1 MRVLLCPMW
10 RPTQRIAR
18 STAVADLAGG
28 DKRAAPGSAS
38 TNDSD
43 RDDLETLSEALLT
56 AIEEDIDEHTGDD
69 SDALPDAAVTA
80 LKVLRRVGIEFAH
93 RYHRLDIEGDFT
105 SSEPVLF
112 VANHGFGGVFDLNV
126 LAVFATFD
134 RLNLDRPVTVLTHEL
149 FWTLKA
155 GPLIEP
161 LGCRPA
167 NWENARAAFQ
177 EGHHVLVLPGG
188 DVDAFK
194 TFRDRNKIVFAGRT
208 GFARLSMETGRP
220 IVPIVTIGAGESL
233 FVISDGQRLARAL
246 RLDKRLRTKA
256 LPVSVSLPWG
266 LNVGA
271 VGLLPYIPLPTKLR
285 TRVLPALSPQDDES
299 PTQFA
304 ARVQIEMQHALS
316 AMAAERRSAVGK
328 SNPT

>member
-1 MRVLLCPMW
+1 MTDVPGRGEGP
-10 RPTQRIAR
+10 PPN
-18 STAVADLAGG
+18 SADVDDTG
-28 DKRAAPGSAS
+28 
-38 TNDSD
+38 
-43 RDDLETLSEALLT
+43 RDDVEALSEALL
-56 AIEEDIDEHTGDD
+56 AAVEEDIEEHTEDD
-69 SDALPDAAVTA
+69 SDALPDAAITA
-80 LKVLRRVGIEFAH
+80 LKVLRRVGIEFVH
-93 RYHRLDIEGDFT
+93 RYHRLDVEGDFT

-126 LAVFATFD
+126 LAIFATFD

-149 FWTLKA
+149 FWTLKV

-167 NWENARAAFQ
+167 SWDNARAAFS

-194 TFRDRNKIVFAGRT
+194 SFSDRNKIVFAGRT
-208 GFARLSMETGRP
+208 GFARLSIEFGRP

-246 RLDKRLRTKA
+246 RLDKRLRAKA

-271 VGLLPYIPLPTKLR
+271 VGLLPYIPLPTKLS
-285 TRVLPALSPQDDES
+285 TRVLPALSPQAAES

-316 AMAAERRSAVGK
+316 TMADERRSAGRA
-328 SNPT
+328 SNAT

>member
-1 MRVLLCPMW
+1 
-10 RPTQRIAR
+10 
-18 STAVADLAGG
+18 VADIPHGVN
-28 DKRAAPGSAS
+28 RSAPGP
-38 TNDSD
+38 TNTDDTD

-56 AIEEDIDEHTGDD
+56 AVEEDIEEHTGDG

-80 LKVLRRVGIEFAH
+80 LKVLRRVGIEFVH

-112 VANHGFGGVFDLNV
+112 VANHGFGGIFDLNV
-126 LAVFATFD
+126 LAIFAAFD
-134 RLNLDRPVTVLTHEL
+134 QLSLDRPVSILTHEL
-149 FWTLKA
+149 FWTFQM

-167 NWENARAAFQ
+167 SWENARAAFRD
-177 EGHHVLVLPGG
+177 GHHVLVLPGG

-194 TFRDRNKIVFAGRT
+194 AYGDRNKIVFAGRT

-246 RLDKRLRTKA
+246 RLDKTLRAKA

-271 VGLLPYIPLPTKLR
+271 VGLLPYIPLPTKLS
-285 TRVLPALSPQDDES
+285 TRVLPAMSSHATES

-304 ARVQIEMQHALS
+304 TRVQIEMQHALS
-316 AMAAERRSAVGK
+316 AMAEERRFVGRS

>member
-1 MRVLLCPMW
+1 MTDVPD
-10 RPTQRIAR
+10 
-18 STAVADLAGG
+18 SVKGE
-28 DKRAAPGSAS
+28 APSSAS
-38 TNDSD
+38 ADDTD

-56 AIEEDIDEHTGDD
+56 AVEEDIDEHTEDG
-69 SDALPDAAVTA
+69 SDALPDAAITA
-80 LKVLRRVGIEFAH
+80 LKVLRRVGIDFVH
-93 RYHRLDIEGDFT
+93 RYHRLDIRGDFT

-126 LAVFATFD
+126 LAIFAAFD
-134 RLNLDRPVTVLTHEL
+134 RMNLDRPVTVLTHEL
-149 FWTLKA
+149 FWTLKV

-167 NWENARAAFQ
+167 SWENARAAFS

-194 TFRDRNKIVFAGRT
+194 AFSDRNKIVFAGRT
-208 GFARLSMETGRP
+208 GFARLSIELEQP

-271 VGLLPYIPLPTKLR
+271 VGLLPYIPLPTKLS
-285 TRVLPALSPQDDES
+285 TRVLPALSAQPGES
-299 PTQFA
+299 PTDFA

-316 AMAAERRSAVGK
+316 AMADERRS
-328 SNPT
+328 SWT

>member
-1 MRVLLCPMW
+1 
-10 RPTQRIAR
+10 
-18 STAVADLAGG
+18 VADFPDGVKG
-28 DKRAAPGSAS
+28 EAPSSAS
-38 TNDSD
+38 ADGTD
-43 RDDLETLSEALLT
+43 RDDLEALSEALLT
-56 AIEEDIDEHTGDD
+56 AVEEDIDEHTEDD
-69 SDALPDAAVTA
+69 SDALPDAAITA
-80 LKVLRRVGIEFAH
+80 LKVLRKVGIDFVH
-93 RYHRLDIEGDFT
+93 RYHRLDIEGGFT

-112 VANHGFGGVFDLNV
+112 VANHGFGGIFDLNL
-126 LAVFATFD
+126 LAIFAAFD

-149 FWTLKA
+149 FWTLKL
-155 GPLIEP
+155 GPLIKP

-167 NWENARAAFQ
+167 SWDNARAAFR

-194 TFRDRNKIVFAGRT
+194 AYGDRNKIVFAGRT
-208 GFARLSMETGRP
+208 GFARLSMETGQP

-271 VGLLPYIPLPTKLR
+271 VGLLPYIPLPTKLS
-285 TRVLPALSPQDDES
+285 TRVLPAMTPQTGES

-304 ARVQIEMQHALS
+304 TRVEIEMQHALS
-316 AMAAERRSAVGK
+316 AMAEERRSAGRAT
-328 SNPT
+328 NPT

>member
-1 MRVLLCPMW
+1 
-10 RPTQRIAR
+10 
-18 STAVADLAGG
+18 VADGPGG
-28 DKRAAPGSAS
+28 VNGEPPSSAS
-38 TNDSD
+38 AEDTD
-43 RDDLETLSEALLT
+43 RDDLEELSEALLT
-56 AIEEDIDEHTGDD
+56 AVEEDIEERTGDE
-69 SDALPDAAVTA
+69 SDALPDAAITA
-80 LKVLRRVGIEFAH
+80 LKVLRRVGIEFVH

-112 VANHGFGGVFDLNV
+112 VANHGFGGVFDLNL
-126 LAVFATFD
+126 LAIFAAFD

-149 FWTLKA
+149 FWTLKV

-167 NWENARAAFQ
+167 NWDNARAAFR

-194 TFRDRNKIVFAGRT
+194 SFGDRNKIVFAGRT
-208 GFARLSMETGRP
+208 GFARLAMETGQP

-233 FVISDGQRLARAL
+233 FVVSDGQRLARAL
-246 RLDKRLRTKA
+246 RLDKTLRTKA

-271 VGLLPYIPLPTKLR
+271 VGLLPYLPLPTKLT
-285 TRVLPALSPQDDES
+285 TRVLPALSPRTAES
-299 PTQFA
+299 STQFA
-304 ARVQIEMQHALS
+304 ARVEIEMQHALS
-316 AMAAERRSAVGK
+316 AMAEGRRFAGRA
-328 SNPT
+328 SNPTQARVQDQ